1 MDWAFGLEAFG
12 EAFSTMQLPHN
23 FASPIRS
30 LKFGAPRTHSVRL
43 FLWLAALL
51 LLSGS
56 ISPTFSQ
63 SSARGIKNVFWQPND
78 LQQGSITFFTVELE
92 RTPLRVTGVFIGKNL
107 SFFKSDNPK
116 IWYALAGADL
126 EKQPGTYDLSVRAV
140 MPGGRVVRSLKKVDI
155 AAGSFRTG
163 PVNVPENFV
172 EPDAESQKKIAKDQV
187 LKERAFSHF
196 IPTPQWSDDFVT
208 PVQAKP
214 TDSFGMTHI
223 FNEELTSTHRGTDF
237 PVAEGSP
244 VVVSNSGTV
253 VLASEMFY
261 EGNCVVVD
269 HGQRL
274 FTIYMHLSKIDVK
287 VGDKLAKGDPL
298 GLSGQTGRATG
309 PHLHMGV
316 RWNGAYLDPTKL
328 LALTLPK
335 LSPRK
340 SSITRTRQSPSKPD

>member
-1 MDWAFGLEAFG
+1 MEFG
-12 EAFSTMQLPHN
+12 T
-23 FASPIRS
+23 
-30 LKFGAPRTHSVRL
+30 APL
-43 FLWLAALL
+43 
-51 LLSGS
+51 G
-56 ISPTFSQ
+56 
-63 SSARGIKNVFWQPND
+63 
-78 LQQGSITFFTVELE
+78 
-92 RTPLRVTGVFIGKNL
+92 VTGQMIGKNL

-126 EKQPGTYDLSVRAV
+126 ETQPGTYDLSVRAV

-155 AAGSFRTG
+155 AACDFRSG

-172 EPDAESQKKIAKDQV
+172 EPDAESQKKIVRDQV

-196 IPTPQWSDDFVT
+196 MPTPLWSGDFVT

-253 VLASEMFY
+253 VLASELFY
-261 EGNCVVVD
+261 EGNCVIVD

-274 FTIYMHLSKIDVK
+274 FTVYMHMSKIDVK
-287 VGDKLAKGDPL
+287 AGDKLAKGDQL

-316 RWNGAYLDPTKL
+316 RWNGVYLDPTKL
-328 LALTLPK
+328 LALTLPE

-340 SSITRTRQSPSKPD
+340 STATRTLQSHSKPN